1 MLNVATI
8 SEYRR
13 ELEKNRQVLQNIL
26 SGALS
31 TAYPHLSKR
40 LCSYSASLGKKLDNI
55 LSYAI
60 SYGQNEEEFISK
72 ADGYRGYECM
82 LSYDSMVKLYGGS
95 CDTWWKGVQMLA
107 ALGLLYIHKPDMHDG
122 DDNHS
127 SYGNTP
133 AQEYSLNRA
142 RKKSASSGIRYRAV
156 NWYSFPKYTETM
168 LAEVERRA
176 AALADIKMG
185 SIDKDC
191 VRYFLGEAVA
201 NIAYD
206 TPFGMSDNTT
216 ACREVIR
223 QVVEAQIM
231 ERGYTTPYAVLRE
244 AYDQTIGED
253 VEEPETADEDKDIW
267 SAIQDNRQLRAGERS
282 RKRIEK
288 VWNGYRTLLFDE
300 MGLKYSAPT
309 KAEKEAFQLHNGS
322 WIIRRNDVETA

>member
-13 ELEKNRQVLQNIL
+13 ELEKNKQVLQDIL

-40 LCSYSASLGKKLDNI
+40 LCDYRASLGKKLGSI

-72 ADGYRGYECM
+72 ADGCRGYECM

-95 CDTWWKGVQMLA
+95 CDTWWKGMQMLA

-122 DDNHS
+122 DDNNS

-142 RKKSASSGIRYRAV
+142 RKKSASSGVRHRPV
-156 NWYSFPKYTETM
+156 NWYSFPKYTERM
-168 LAEVERRA
+168 LAEAERRA
-176 AALADIKMG
+176 AALEGIRIG
-185 SIDKDC
+185 SINKD
-191 VRYFLGEAVA
+191 VIRDRLGDVVA
-201 NIAYD
+201 NNAYD
-206 TPFGMSDNTT
+206 TPYGISGETE
-216 ACREVIR
+216 AYREVIR
-223 QVVEAQIM
+223 QVIEAQIL
-231 ERGYTTPYAVLRE
+231 EHGYTTPSAVLME
-244 AYDQTIGED
+244 AYDQTAGED
-253 VEEPETADEDKDIW
+253 VEEPTAADEERDIW
-267 SAIQDNRQLRAGERS
+267 SAIEDDRQLRAGERG
-282 RKRIEK
+282 RKRLK
-288 VWNGYRTLLFDE
+288 RAWDGYRSSLFAE

-309 KAEKEAFQLHNGS
+309 KAEKEALQLHSGS
-322 WIIRRNDVETA
+322 WIIR